1 MTLTLRIDNLTEPG
15 LTRLAEEVALMLA
28 PGDLVTLSGDLGAGK
43 TTVARALI
51 RAATHDWFLDVPS
64 PTFTLMQT
72 YACSRF
78 EIAHVD
84 LYRIT
89 SADELD
95 ELGLDDVMKTGV
107 ALIEWPERADG
118 RLGEASL
125 SIELSEAEGCDRRSI
140 VLSAPP
146 HAAQRLQRFA
156 DVRAFLQGAG
166 EWANPTVH
174 VSYLQGDASPRRYAR
189 LTASDGRR
197 ALLMDSPHQADGPAV
212 QDGLPYSRIAH
223 LAEDVRPFVAI
234 SNALRERGISAPE
247 ILVAD
252 LDAGLLLIE
261 DFGDAVFGAELKR
274 GAAQLPLW
282 QAATDTLVALRAH
295 PPEHSLSLLDGAVHR
310 LAPLDTRILSIEVTL
325 LLDWFWPAALG
336 APASDKI
343 RASFI
348 AAWSPLFAT
357 VLAGPT
363 GWLLRDYHS
372 PNLIALDNRPPPRNV
387 GVIDF
392 QDAMTGPPAYDLVS
406 LLQDARVDVSTD
418 IESACLARYV
428 DAVSRLEPTFDA
440 TQFRVAYAV
449 LGAQRTTKILGIFA
463 RLAKRDGKRQYLAH
477 MPRLFDY
484 LDRNL
489 QHPELV
495 DLRAWYDEHMP
506 ADLRCR
512 PLTI

>member
-1 MTLTLRIDNLTEPG
+1 MTLTLRIDDLTEPA
-15 LTRLAEEVALMLA
+15 LTRLAEEVAFMLT

-51 RAATHDWFLDVPS
+51 RAAMQDWSLDVPS
-64 PTFTLMQT
+64 PTFTLVQT

-84 LYRIT
+84 LYRTT

-95 ELGLDDVMKTGV
+95 ELGLDDVLKTGV
-107 ALIEWPERADG
+107 ALIEWPERGDG
-118 RLGEASL
+118 RLGDVSL
-125 SIELSEAEGCDRRSI
+125 AIELHEAVGGNRRSV
-140 VLSAPP
+140 VLSVPP
-146 HAAQRLQRFA
+146 HAAQRLQRFT
-156 DVRAFLQGAG
+156 DIRAFLQGAG
-166 EWANPTVH
+166 DWAYPTVH
-174 VSYLQGDASPRRYAR
+174 MTYLQGDASPRRYAR

-197 ALLMDSPHQADGPAV
+197 ALLMDSPQQADGPAV

-234 SNALRERGISAPE
+234 ANGLRARGISAPE

-295 PPEHSLSLLDGAVHR
+295 PPGPTLTLPDGAPHH
-310 LAPLDTRILSIEVTL
+310 LAPLDPRILSIEVSL
-325 LLDWFWPAALG
+325 LLDWFWPAIFGTA
-336 APASDKI
+336 ASDDV
-343 RASFI
+343 RASFMT
-348 AAWSPLFAT
+348 AWSPLFAT
-357 VLAGPT
+357 VLAGPS

-372 PNLIALDNRPPPRNV
+372 PNLIALGDRPPPRNV

-406 LLQDARVDVSTD
+406 LLQDARVDVSAD
-418 IESACLARYV
+418 IEMECLARYLE
-428 DAVSRLEPTFDA
+428 AVSRLEPNFDA
-440 TQFRVAYAV
+440 AQFSTAYAV

-463 RLAKRDGKRQYLAH
+463 RLAKRDRKRQYLAH

-495 DLRAWYDEHMP
+495 DLRAWYDEHVP
-506 ADLRCR
+506 TPVRRR